1 MESAFFQSPSTYVGT
16 VELKV
21 QELRRSIQF
30 YTDVIGLRVIEQ
42 SEHKAVLSAD
52 GIRALLTIE
61 QPSFIQPKGKATSGL
76 YHFALL
82 LPDRLSLA
90 KKLKHLADHGIRLG
104 AADHLVSEALYLN
117 DPDGNGIEIY
127 RDRPSKTW
135 TWRDGKVTMTVDL
148 LDSTG
153 LLKDLNGEEWQG
165 LPAETIMGHIH
176 LHVHDLDQARHFYSD
191 GLGFEITSDQ
201 LNQALFLSSNG
212 YHHHLGL
219 NTWQGTD
226 APPVSDINAGLKQYT
241 LLFPNQAIRDQA
253 AQRLKQLGYG
263 TEMVDEQLVTSDPS
277 GNRIILAF

>member
-1 MESAFFQSPSTYVGT
+1 MESAFFQAPSTYVGT
-16 VELKV
+16 VELNV
-21 QELRRSIQF
+21 QELTRSIQF
-30 YTDVIGLRVIEQ
+30 YTEVIGLQVIER
-42 SEHKAVLSAD
+42 SDHKAVLSAD
-52 GIRALLTIE
+52 GTRALLSLE
-61 QPSFIQPKGKATSGL
+61 QPSFIQPKGKAAAGL

-82 LPDRLSLA
+82 LPDRISLA
-90 KKLKHLADHGIRLG
+90 NVFKHLSDRGIRLG

-135 TWRDGKVTMTVDL
+135 TWHDEKVAMTVDP

-153 LLKDLNGEEWQG
+153 LLKELNGEEWHS

-176 LHVHDLDQARHFYSD
+176 LHVHDLDLARHFYCD

-201 LNQALFLSSNG
+201 LNKALFLSSNG

-226 APPVSDINAGLKQYT
+226 TPPVYDKSAGLKQYT
-241 LLFPNQAIRDQA
+241 LLFPTQAIRDRR
-253 AQRLKQLGYG
+253 AQRLKQLGYV
-263 TEMVDEQLVTSDPS
+263 TETVDEQLVTSDPS
-277 GNRIILAF
+277 GNRIILAY